1 LHRYNLPW
9 LVETDSR
16 VIDKNLLEKAQEE
29 TKMKINVRR
38 LACYGLV
45 IAWGLLATG
54 CISIDQ
60 EIFLNADGSGEVAVI
75 ISLPD
80 LPDKMGAAELTS
92 KKSPADTLAEF
103 KKELTTALPP
113 TIKLTEARE
122 VKQNGVQSIYAVF
135 HFKQLDDIQRVLANF
150 GKGSLKDGDIGSAPE
165 WSLQIEK
172 KDNKTRYTQKFVMDV
187 DAKAKAEVK
196 TSKPGEKQ
204 PAAEEAKVSS
214 DMEEQFKPLLL
225 SIIRMR
231 FVLHTPSVISDTN
244 ADIVLNGK
252 TAVWNC
258 SLAAFSKDKK
268 PIEMKATF

>member
-1 LHRYNLPW
+1 M
-9 LVETDSR
+9 
-16 VIDKNLLEKAQEE
+16 
-29 TKMKINVRR
+29 MKINVRR
-38 LACYGLV
+38 LAGYGLV

-113 TIKLTEARE
+113 TITLIAAKE
-122 VKQNGVQSIYAVF
+122 VKQNGVLSIYAVF
-135 HFKQLDDIQRVLANF
+135 HFKQLDDVQRVLANF
-150 GKGSLKDGDIGSAPE
+150 GKGSLKEGDIGSAPE

-172 KDNKTRYTQKFVMDV
+172 KDNKTRYTQKFVMDL

-204 PAAEEAKVSS
+204 QAAEETKASNE
-214 DMEEQFKPLLL
+214 MEEQFKPLLL

>member
-1 LHRYNLPW
+1 
-9 LVETDSR
+9 
-16 VIDKNLLEKAQEE
+16 
-29 TKMKINVRR
+29 MNVRR
-38 LACYGLV
+38 QACYGLV
-45 IAWGLLATG
+45 LASVLLATG

-80 LPDKMGAAELTS
+80 LPDKMAAAELTS
-92 KKSPADTLAEF
+92 KKSPAETLAEF

-135 HFKQLDDIQRVLANF
+135 HFKQLEDIQRVLANF
-150 GKGSLKDGDIGSAPE
+150 GKGSLKEGDIGSAPQ

-172 KDNKTRYTQKFVMDV
+172 KDNKTHYTQKFVMDV
-187 DAKAKAEVK
+187 DSKAKAEVK
-196 TSKPGEKQ
+196 TAKPGEKQ
-204 PAAEEAKVSS
+204 PTAEETKASNE
-214 DMEEQFKPLLL
+214 MEDQFKPLLL

-231 FVLHTPSVISDTN
+231 FVLHAPSVISDTN
-244 ADIVLNGK
+244 ADIVLNGR

>member
-1 LHRYNLPW
+1 
-9 LVETDSR
+9 
-16 VIDKNLLEKAQEE
+16 
-29 TKMKINVRR
+29 MKTNIRR

-45 IAWGLLATG
+45 LACGLLATG

-60 EIFLNADGSGEVAVI
+60 EIFLNADGSGDVAII

-80 LPDKMGAAELTS
+80 LPEKMAGAELTT

-103 KKELTTALPP
+103 KKELTTALPS
-113 TIKLTEARE
+113 TISLTEAKE

-150 GKGSLKDGDIGSAPE
+150 GKGSLKEGDIGSAPQ

-172 KDNKTRYTQKFVMDV
+172 KDNKSRYTQKFVMDV
-187 DAKAKAEVK
+187 DSKAKAEVK
-196 TSKPGEKQ
+196 SNKPDEKQ
-204 PAAEEAKVSS
+204 SAEESKASNE
-214 DMEEQFKPLLL
+214 MEEQLKPLLL
-225 SIIRMR
+225 AIIKMR
-231 FVLHTPSVISDTN
+231 FVLHAPSVISDTN
-244 ADIVLNGK
+244 ADIVLNGR

-258 SLAAFSKDKK
+258 SLAAFAKDKK

>member
-1 LHRYNLPW
+1 
-9 LVETDSR
+9 
-16 VIDKNLLEKAQEE
+16 
-29 TKMKINVRR
+29 MKINVRR

-45 IAWGLLATG
+45 IACGLLANG

-60 EIFLNADGSGEVAVI
+60 EIFLNADGSGDVAI
-75 ISLPD
+75 MISLPD
-80 LPDKMGAAELTS
+80 LPEKMAGAEITA

-103 KKELTTALPP
+103 KKELTTALPS
-113 TIKLTEARE
+113 TISLTEAKE

-135 HFKQLDDIQRVLANF
+135 RFKQLDDIQRVLANF
-150 GKGSLKDGDIGSAPE
+150 GKGSLKEGDIGTAPQ
-165 WSLQIEK
+165 WSLQVEK
-172 KDNKTRYTQKFVMDV
+172 KDNKSYYTQKFIMDV
-187 DAKAKAEVK
+187 DSKAKAEVK
-196 TSKPGEKQ
+196 TDKPGEKQ
-204 PAAEEAKVSS
+204 PAAEAAKASNE
-214 DMEEQFKPLLL
+214 MEEQLKPLLL

-231 FVLHTPSVISDTN
+231 FVLHAPSAISNTN

>member
-1 LHRYNLPW
+1 MN
-9 LVETDSR
+9 
-16 VIDKNLLEKAQEE
+16 
-29 TKMKINVRR
+29 NVRR
-38 LACYGLV
+38 VACCLFV
-45 IAWGLLATG
+45 AASALFAAG

-60 EIFLNADGSGEVAVI
+60 EIFLNADGSGDVAII

-80 LPDKMGAAELTS
+80 IPEKMGDAQITV
-92 KKSPADTLAEF
+92 KKSPAETLGEF

-113 TIKLTEARE
+113 TITLTEAKE

-150 GKGSLKDGDIGSAPE
+150 GKGSLKEGDIGSAPQ
-165 WSLQIEK
+165 WSLKIEK
-172 KDNKTRYTQKFVMDV
+172 KDNKNFYLQRFLMDV
-187 DAKAKAEVK
+187 DTKAKAEVK
-196 TSKPGEKQ
+196 TGKPGGKQ
-204 PAAEEAKVSS
+204 QTAEETKASS
-214 DMEEQFKPLLL
+214 DMDEQFKPLLL

-231 FVLHTPSVISDTN
+231 FVLHTPSVITDTN
-244 ADIVLNGK
+244 ADIVLNGR

>member
-1 LHRYNLPW
+1 
-9 LVETDSR
+9 
-16 VIDKNLLEKAQEE
+16 
-29 TKMKINVRR
+29 MKINVRR
-38 LACYGLV
+38 LSCYGL
-45 IAWGLLATG
+45 ALACGLLATG

-60 EIFLNADGSGEVAVI
+60 EIFLNADGTGDVAII

-80 LPDKMGAAELTS
+80 LPEKMAGAELTT
-92 KKSPADTLAEF
+92 KKSPAETLAEF
-103 KKELTTALPP
+103 KKELTTALPS
-113 TIKLTEARE
+113 TISLTEAKE

-150 GKGSLKDGDIGSAPE
+150 GKGSLKEGDIGTAPQ

-172 KDNKTRYTQKFVMDV
+172 RDNKSHYTQKFVIDV
-187 DAKAKAEVK
+187 DSKAKAEVK
-196 TSKPGEKQ
+196 AGKPGDKQQ
-204 PAAEEAKVSS
+204 PAEESKASS
-214 DMEEQFKPLLL
+214 EMEEQLKPLLL

-231 FVLHTPSVISDTN
+231 FVLHTPSMISDTN

>member
-1 LHRYNLPW
+1 M
-9 LVETDSR
+9 
-16 VIDKNLLEKAQEE
+16 
-29 TKMKINVRR
+29 KMNVRR

-45 IAWGLLATG
+45 LACGLLATG

-60 EIFLNADGSGEVAVI
+60 EIFLNADGSGDVAII

-80 LPDKMGAAELTS
+80 LPEKMAGAEMTT

-103 KKELTTALPP
+103 KKELTTALPA
-113 TIKLTEARE
+113 TISLTEAKE

-135 HFKQLDDIQRVLANF
+135 HFKQLGDVQRVLANF
-150 GKGSLKDGDIGSAPE
+150 GKGSLKEGDIGSAPQ

-172 KDNKTRYTQKFVMDV
+172 KDNKSHYTQKFIMDV
-187 DAKAKAEVK
+187 DSKPKAEVK
-196 TSKPGEKQ
+196 TDKPGEKQ
-204 PAAEEAKVSS
+204 PAAEEARASNE
-214 DMEEQFKPLLL
+214 MEEQFKPLLL

-231 FVLHTPSVISDTN
+231 FVLHAPSVISNTN
-244 ADIVLNGK
+244 ADIVLGGK

>member
-1 LHRYNLPW
+1 MN
-9 LVETDSR
+9 
-16 VIDKNLLEKAQEE
+16 
-29 TKMKINVRR
+29 MRR

-45 IAWGLLATG
+45 LACGLLLTG

-60 EIFLNADGSGEVAVI
+60 EIFLNADGSGDVAII

-80 LPDKMGAAELTS
+80 LPEKMAGAEMTT

-103 KKELTTALPP
+103 KKELTTALPT
-113 TIKLTEARE
+113 TISLTEAKE

-150 GKGSLKDGDIGSAPE
+150 GKGSLKEGDIGSAPQ

-172 KDNKTRYTQKFVMDV
+172 KDNKSHYTQKFILDV
-187 DAKAKAEVK
+187 DSKAKAEVK
-196 TSKPGEKQ
+196 TDKPGEKQ
-204 PAAEEAKVSS
+204 PSVEETKASNE
-214 DMEEQFKPLLL
+214 MEEQLKPLLL

-231 FVLHTPSVISDTN
+231 FVLHAPSVIGNTN